1 MTVPASRHDAIELD
15 AADPL
20 AELRR
25 RFALPEG
32 VVYLD
37 GNSLGPPLTST
48 AARLRHTLDAEWG
61 GELVRA
67 WNSCDW
73 IGLPARAAARIA
85 RLIGA
90 EADEVAIA
98 DSTSVNVFKL
108 LAAALCL
115 CPERAV
121 ILSEEE
127 NFPTD
132 LYMAQGLAQLLGERA
147 RLEVVPRRRL
157 ERALDDRVAVLM
169 LTHVDFRSG
178 ELHDMVRLTESAHDA
193 GALMLWDLAHSAGAV
208 PVDLTGCSADLAVGC
223 GYKYLNGGPGAP
235 AFAYAARRHHDE
247 LRTPLA
253 GWMGH
258 RDPFAFSTGYEAATG
273 SVQLQVGTPPIL
285 SLVALDEALTLFE
298 SVDVQALRDKSI
310 DLSELFIAL
319 VEARLA
325 DHGLRLASPRDPAR
339 RGSQVAFSHPEGFAI
354 MQALI
359 ERGIIGDFRAPDLLR
374 FGFAPAYTRF
384 VDVWDAAAALE
395 EIMNDRAWDR
405 PEFRVRSRVT

>member
-1 MTVPASRHDAIELD
+1 MTVPTSREAAIEID
-15 AADPL
+15 TADPL
-20 AELRR
+20 AALRD
-25 RFALPEG
+25 RFVLPEG

-48 AARLRHTLDAEWG
+48 TKRLQHTLEHEWA

-73 IGLPARAAARIA
+73 IGLSKRVAARIA
-85 RLIGA
+85 PLIGA
-90 EADEVAIA
+90 AEDEVVVA
-98 DSTSVNVFKL
+98 DSTSINVFKL
-108 LAAALCL
+108 LAAALTL
-115 CPERAV
+115 RPERPV

-132 LYMAQGLAQLLGERA
+132 LYMARGLAELLGDRA

-157 ERALDDRVAVLM
+157 RRELDDRIAVLM
-169 LTHVDFRSG
+169 LTQVDFRSG
-178 ELHDMVRLTESAHDA
+178 ELHDMDELTEAAHDA

-208 PVDLTGCSADLAVGC
+208 PVDLARCSADLAVGC

-235 AFAYAARRHHDE
+235 AFAFVARRHHDG

-258 RDPFAFSTGYEAATG
+258 RHPFSFSIEYDAAQG
-273 SVQLQVGTPPIL
+273 CAQLQAGTPPIL
-285 SLVALDEALTLFE
+285 SLTALDEALGLFSAVDMASIRRK
-298 SVDVQALRDKSI
+298 SVALT
-310 DLSELFIAL
+310 ELFIAL
-319 VEARLA
+319 VEQRLSGF
-325 DHGLRLASPRDPAR
+325 DFELASPRDSAR
-339 RGSQVAFSHPEGFAI
+339 RGSQVALAHPEGFAI

-359 ERGIIGDFRAPDLLR
+359 ARGIIGDFRAPDLLR

-384 VDVWDAAAALE
+384 VDVWDAVAALE
-395 EIMNDRAWDR
+395 EIMSNRSWDR
-405 PEFRVRSRVT
+405 PEFRVRARVT